1 MRRFYRLSI
10 FLLLGVVLS
19 AGSVAAFN
27 QPSVNL
33 GFTSFLDG
41 APPAGSG
48 LYLTEYLQYYTADKL
63 ADLPF
68 DDPSVN
74 VSISLTQATYQ
85 SGTELL
91 PGARWGLNVML
102 PLVFIDSD
110 PLPETDS
117 GFGDLLVGPF
127 LQWDPVMGKEGPRM
141 LNRIEL

>member
-19 AGSVAAFN
+19 AGSAAAFN

-48 LYLTEYLQYYTADKL
+48 LYLTEYLQYYSADKL

-68 DDPSVN
+68 DDPSVD
-74 VSISLTQATYQ
+74 VTISLTQATYQ
-85 SGTELL
+85 SATELL
-91 PGARWGLNVML
+91 PGAR
-102 PLVFIDSD
+102 
-110 PLPETDS
+110 
-117 GFGDLLVGPF
+117 
-127 LQWDPVMGKEGPRM
+127 
-141 LNRIEL
+141 